1 MAQDQGVKDRILGLM
16 RERLLQLGYSRVTLD
31 DIASDLG
38 MSKKTLY
45 KYFSG
50 KDELALEAIRFH
62 FGTIE
67 REMNAIISTADPF
80 TVKLHNITMMQR
92 RQMGRLSSLVIA
104 DLQKHAPHIWKEIE
118 TLRRERLLSKIE
130 RLFQDARR
138 EHVLRPG
145 IDDRIVLMMIL
156 ACADAIANPETAMS
170 LSLSMKDVVQ
180 SIFRIIFEGALT
192 DEARENLRVM
202 DAAPVQS

>member
-1 MAQDQGVKDRILGLM
+1 MAQDEEVKDRILALM
-16 RERLLQLGYSRVTLD
+16 RDRLLQLGFSRVTLD
-31 DIASDLG
+31 EIASDLG

-45 KYFSG
+45 KHFSG
-50 KDELALEAIRFH
+50 KDELALEAVRFH
-62 FGTIE
+62 FGMIE
-67 REMNAIISTADPF
+67 AEMNAIVSTSESF

-92 RQMGRLSSLVIA
+92 RHMGRLSSLVVA
-104 DLQKHAPHIWKEIE
+104 DLQKHAPDIWKEAE
-118 TLRRERLLSKIE
+118 MLRRERLPSKIE

-145 IDDRIVLMMIL
+145 VDDRIVLMMIL

-192 DEARENLRVM
+192 DEARAHFRVM
-202 DAAPVQS
+202 DAAHTQS